1 MSWHAD
7 ADLLERYAADA
18 LDDARAY
25 SLEAHLLGCER
36 CRAQLAPTA
45 DRPQL
50 DRIWESVAEAVDPPV
65 PGIVERGLLTFGVRE
80 HVARLLAATP
90 SLRLSWL
97 AAEAIALGF
106 ALLAATSAV
115 GTRKEE
121 VALLLFLVVAA
132 LLPVAGVAV
141 AYGRG
146 VDPTFEVGLAAPM
159 RSFRLLLIRSTA
171 VLGTCAIIAGA
182 ASWALPGPA
191 WSAPAWL
198 LPSFGLTLATLAL
211 STYVRPLGAASIV
224 AMSWL
229 VITTVAAYRLQ
240 DQLATFRGDGQLFFV
255 MVIVVSTWVLA
266 QRRDLFEQGV
276 EG

>member
-7 ADLLERYAADA
+7 ADLLERYMSNS

-36 CRAQLAPTA
+36 CRTQLAPTS

-97 AAEAIALGF
+97 VAEVIALGF

-115 GTRKEE
+115 GTQKEG

-141 AYGRG
+141 SYGRG

-171 VLGTCAIIAGA
+171 VLGTCAVITGV
-182 ASWALPGPA
+182 ASLALPGPA
-191 WSAPAWL
+191 WSATAWL
-198 LPSFGLTLATLAL
+198 VPSLGLTLATLAL
-211 STYVRPLGAASIV
+211 STYVRPFLAAGAV

-229 VITTVAAYRLQ
+229 TIATAAAYRLQ
-240 DQLATFRGDGQLFFV
+240 DQLAPFRGDGQVLFV
-255 MVIVVSTWVLA
+255 IVIVVSVWVLA
-266 QRRDLFEQGV
+266 QRRDAFEQGV